1 MSRRG
6 PYAAMQ
12 RMLQYRSRVPANS
25 QHGRATA
32 AAPRT
37 SLAFA
42 LALSLAAC
50 GPAPEPLAEVP
61 TLEVTRS
68 EAFVRRVTAE
78 GYLRAVE
85 ATPLTA
91 PADSQQPMKVAWV
104 AVDGSHVRA
113 GDVVVR
119 FDASEMQRE
128 LANSQDDVTSAQRQI
143 DRERTLGSSVARRR
157 DRTAGLAGIELEMA
171 RELQVDDERIL
182 SRNEIIETRIDAG
195 FAQAKADHAKQV
207 KEVEGAVSR
216 SQRQVHDISRRH
228 AQSAVQ
234 RAEQGLARLEIA
246 APQDGLLVLE
256 RDWRGNA
263 LRVGDTI
270 WPGQKVAE
278 IPRVSTMEA
287 ELYVLEADAGDLVPG
302 LPAEL
307 VIEAY
312 PEHVH
317 EAKLTKIDTLAKP
330 RHQEVPVQY
339 FAVTLTLPATDPA
352 TMKVGQRVRGTIV
365 LEQGDAIVVPRQ
377 AVFERDGRMFVH
389 RREAGRFEEVEVE
402 LGSSSTGRVVIEKGL
417 EEGDRIALRDPD
429 GPDPAEAAAA
439 KADAKA
445 ADGKG
450 GPTP

>member
-1 MSRRG
+1 MIG
-6 PYAAMQ
+6 GIAMI
-12 RMLQYRSRVPANS
+12 
-25 QHGRATA
+25 GRLL
-32 AAPRT
+32 P
-37 SLAFA
+37 
-42 LALSLAAC
+42 LALVLAAC
-50 GPAPEPLAEVP
+50 GPAPEAVPEVP

-85 ATPLTA
+85 ATPLTTPPDA
-91 PADSQQPMKVAWV
+91 QQPMKIAWM
-104 AVDGSHVRA
+104 AVDGTHVRA

-119 FDASEMQRE
+119 FDATEMQRE
-128 LANSQDDVTSAQRQI
+128 LANSRDDVTAAERQI
-143 DRERTLGSSVARRR
+143 ERERELGGATGRRR
-157 DRTAGLAGIELEMA
+157 DRTAALAGVELEMA
-171 RELQVDDERIL
+171 RSLEIDDERIL

-195 FAQAKADHAKQV
+195 FAQAKADHARQV

-216 SQRQVHDISRRH
+216 SQRQVHDISRRQ
-228 AQSAVQ
+228 AQNGVQ

-246 APQDGLLVLE
+246 APQDGLLVIE

-263 LRVGDTI
+263 LRVGDTL

-278 IPRVSTMEA
+278 IPRVSAMEA
-287 ELYVLEADAGDLVPG
+287 ELYVLEADAGDLVVG

-312 PEHVH
+312 PEHVYA
-317 EAKLTKIDTLAKP
+317 AKLGKIDTLAKP

-339 FAVTLTLPATDPA
+339 FAVTLELAVTDSA
-352 TMKVGQRVRGTIV
+352 TMKVGQRVRGTLV

-389 RREAGRFEEVEVE
+389 RQDGALFEEVEVK
-402 LGSSSTGRVVIEKGL
+402 LGSSSAGRVVVTEGL
-417 EEGDRIALRDPD
+417 TEGDRIALRDPN
-429 GPDPAEAAAA
+429 GPDPGAA
-439 KADAKA
+439 ADAKA
-445 ADGKG
+445 EPGAGGAAKG

>member
-1 MSRRG
+1 MSRGR
-6 PYAAMQ
+6 PYGAML
-12 RMLQYRSRVPANS
+12 RLCSFMPAFS
-25 QHGRATA
+25 QPHRATA
-32 AAPRT
+32 PLRS
-37 SLAFA
+37 SLALAVA
-42 LALSLAAC
+42 LATAAC
-50 GPAPEPLAEVP
+50 GPAPEPIAEVP

-91 PADSQQPMKVAWV
+91 PADSQQPMKVAWL
-104 AVDGSHVRA
+104 AVDGSQVRA

-119 FDASEMQRE
+119 FDATEMQRE

-143 DRERTLGSSVARRR
+143 DRERALGGSVARRR

-195 FAQAKADHAKQV
+195 LAQAKADHARQV

-256 RDWRGNA
+256 RDWRGNT

-278 IPRVSTMEA
+278 IPRVAAMEA
-287 ELYVLEADAGDLVPG
+287 ELYVLEADAGDLVAG

-312 PEHVH
+312 PEVVH
-317 EAKLTKIDTLAKP
+317 QATLTKIDTLAKP

-339 FAVTLTLPATDPA
+339 FAVTLSLPTTDPA
-352 TMKVGQRVRGTIV
+352 TMKVGQRVRATIV

-389 RREAGRFEEVEVE
+389 RGSGGRFEEVEVK
-402 LGSSSTGRVVIEKGL
+402 LGSSSAGRVVITEGL
-417 EEGDRIALRDPD
+417 VEGDRIALRDPD

-445 ADGKG
+445 AEGKG
-450 GPTP
+450 GSTP

>member
-1 MSRRG
+1 MIARW
-6 PYAAMQ
+6 
-12 RMLQYRSRVPANS
+12 
-25 QHGRATA
+25 
-32 AAPRT
+32 
-37 SLAFA
+37 
-42 LALSLAAC
+42 LALPLVLAGC
-50 GPAPEPLAEVP
+50 GPAPEALPEVP

-91 PADSQQPMKVAWV
+91 PADSQQPMKIAWV
-104 AVDGSHVRA
+104 AVDGTHVRA

-119 FDASEMQRE
+119 FDATEMQRE
-128 LANSQDDVTSAQRQI
+128 LANSRDDVTAAQRQI
-143 DRERTLGSSVARRR
+143 ERERALGSSTARRR
-157 DRTAGLAGIELEMA
+157 DRTAALAGVELEMA

-195 FAQAKADHAKQV
+195 FAQAKADHARQV

-216 SQRQVHDISRRH
+216 SQRQVHEITRRH
-228 AQSAVQ
+228 AASGVE

-246 APQDGLLVLE
+246 APQAGLLVLE
-256 RDWRGNA
+256 RDWRGNT

-278 IPRVSTMEA
+278 IPSVSTMEA
-287 ELYVLEADAGDLVPG
+287 ELYVLEADAGDLVVG

-312 PEHVH
+312 PERIH
-317 EAKLTKIDTLAKP
+317 AATLSKIDTLAKP

-339 FAVTLTLPATDPA
+339 FAVTLSLAATDPA
-352 TMKVGQRVRGTIV
+352 TMKVGQRVRGTLV

-389 RREAGRFEEVEVE
+389 RRDGARFEEVEVK
-402 LGSSSTGRVVIEKGL
+402 LGSSSAGRVVVTEGL
-417 EEGDRIALRDPD
+417 SEGDRIALRDPD
-429 GPDPAEAAAA
+429 GPDPAAAEA
-439 KADAKA
+439 KAEAGGGGA
-445 ADGKG
+445 AKG

>member
-1 MSRRG
+1 MSRTQGANVGVLQFRSSKH
-6 PYAAMQ
+6 AILQ
-12 RMLQYRSRVPANS
+12 RRR
-25 QHGRATA
+25 
-32 AAPRT
+32 
-37 SLAFA
+37 A
-42 LALSLAAC
+42 LAPLRACVAALVLAVAGC

-68 EAFVRRVTAE
+68 EAFVRRVTAD

-104 AVDGSHVRA
+104 AVDGSQVRA

-119 FDASEMQRE
+119 FDAAEMQRE
-128 LANSQDDVTSAQRQI
+128 LANSQDDVTAAERQI
-143 DRERTLGSSVARRR
+143 ERERALGGSTARRR
-157 DRTAGLAGIELEMA
+157 DRTAALAGIELEMA
-171 RELQVDDERIL
+171 RSLQTDDERIL
-182 SRNEIIETRIDAG
+182 SRNEIIETRIDADV
-195 FAQAKADHAKQV
+195 AKAKADHARQV
-207 KEVEGAVSR
+207 KHVEGAVSR
-216 SQRQVHDISRRH
+216 SQRQVHDITRRH
-228 AQSAVQ
+228 AQSAVE
-234 RAEQGLARLEIA
+234 RAEQGLARLEIV

-278 IPRVSTMEA
+278 IPRVTAMEA

-312 PEHVH
+312 PERIH

-339 FAVTLTLPATDPA
+339 FAVTLSLAATDA
-352 TMKVGQRVRGTIV
+352 AVMKVGQRVRGTLV

-389 RREAGRFEEVEVE
+389 RRDGDRFEEVEVT
-402 LGSSSTGRVVIEKGL
+402 LGSSSAGRVVITAGL
-417 EEGDRIALRDPD
+417 SEGDRIALRDPD
-429 GPDPAEAAAA
+429 APDPAAAAA
-439 KADAKA
+439 A
-445 ADGKG
+445 ADGKAAG
-450 GPTP
+450 EAKEAPTP

>member
-1 MSRRG
+1 MI
-6 PYAAMQ
+6 
-12 RMLQYRSRVPANS
+12 
-25 QHGRATA
+25 GR
-32 AAPRT
+32 
-37 SLAFA
+37 L
-42 LALSLAAC
+42 LALVLVVAAC
-50 GPAPEPLAEVP
+50 GPAPEAVPEVP

-85 ATPLTA
+85 ATPITT
-91 PADSQQPMKVAWV
+91 PADAQQPMKIAWM
-104 AVDGSHVRA
+104 AVDGIHVRA

-119 FDASEMQRE
+119 FDATEMQRE
-128 LANSQDDVTSAQRQI
+128 LANSRDDVTAAERQI
-143 DRERTLGSSVARRR
+143 ERERELGGATGRRR
-157 DRTAGLAGIELEMA
+157 DRTAALAGVELEMA
-171 RELQVDDERIL
+171 RSLEIDDERIL

-195 FAQAKADHAKQV
+195 LAQSKADHARQV

-216 SQRQVHDISRRH
+216 SQRQVHDISRRQ
-228 AQSAVQ
+228 AENGVQ

-246 APQDGLLVLE
+246 APQDGLLVIE

-263 LRVGDTI
+263 LRVGDTL

-278 IPRVSTMEA
+278 IPRVSAMEA
-287 ELYVLEADAGDLVPG
+287 ELYVLEADAGDLVVG

-312 PEHVH
+312 PEHVY
-317 EAKLTKIDTLAKP
+317 EAKLGKIDTLAKP

-339 FAVTLTLPATDPA
+339 FAVTLTLSATDSA
-352 TMKVGQRVRGTIV
+352 TMKVGQRVRGTLV

-389 RREAGRFEEVEVE
+389 RQDGAQFEEVEVK
-402 LGSSSTGRVVIEKGL
+402 LGSSSAGRVVVTEGL
-417 EEGDRIALRDPD
+417 TEGDHIALRDPN
-429 GPDPAEAAAA
+429 GPDPAAAV
-439 KADAKA
+439 DAKA
-445 ADGKG
+445 EPGASGAAKG